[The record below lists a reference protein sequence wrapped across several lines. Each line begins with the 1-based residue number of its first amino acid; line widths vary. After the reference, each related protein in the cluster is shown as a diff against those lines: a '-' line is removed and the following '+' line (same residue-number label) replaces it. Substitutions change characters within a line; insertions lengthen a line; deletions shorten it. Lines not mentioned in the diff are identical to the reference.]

1 MLGLNAAIEA
11 ARVGDLGKGFGVVAT
26 EIRKLSESSKE
37 VDAGAKVVNIA
48 GTSFHEILKMVRE
61 IAEQIYQISNSIN
74 EITVGTKDSVTSVNN
89 IQNISMKIADE
100 SQTISAAAEEQL
112 ASVEEIASS
121 SKLLSKMS
129 EDLQVVISRF
139 KI

>member
-1 MLGLNAAIEA
+1 
-11 ARVGDLGKGFGVVAT
+11 
-26 EIRKLSESSKE
+26 
-37 VDAGAKVVNIA
+37 
-48 GTSFHEILKMVRE
+48 MVRE
-61 IAEQIYQISNSIN
+61 IAQQIDKISNSIN

-121 SKLLSKMS
+121 SKLLSQMS
-129 EDLQVVISRF
+129 EDLRSVINKF